1 MKKGLLILLGITGA
15 AIWTTVIVLFFLV
28 PSESLQ
34 VEDHGMAVTF
44 EQPLNEKKLDAHF
57 SKTIQQPAEG
67 TVKTVLGTNRISEKW
82 VEDLSK
88 DGKLS
93 IDTLLDEL
101 NIKN

>member
-1 MKKGLLILLGITGA
+1 MKKWLLILLGIAGA
-15 AIWTTVIVLFFLV
+15 VIWTTVIVLFFWV
-28 PSESLQ
+28 PSESFQ
-34 VEDHGMAVTF
+34 VEDHGMSVTF
-44 EQPLNEKKLDAHF
+44 EQPLNEKKLDSHF
-57 SKTIQQPAEG
+57 SKTVAQPAES

-101 NIKN
+101 NIKD